1 MPLGDLATRAHFVLM
16 ALNERPNSRQ
26 IIQQQE
32 NVMQLILLSGLS
44 GSGKSVALNALE
56 DAGYFAVDNLPASLI
71 NALIDSIKTTS
82 DKVAISIDAR
92 TGETIATL
100 PATIGQLA
108 VDDIDCRVIFLE
120 ASDEALARRFSESR
134 RPHPL
139 VEKYPGDVIACIKEE
154 RRMLAEIAELGYRM
168 DTSEVS
174 PNALRGWIKDWLKVD
189 RNRIALAFQ
198 SFGFKHG
205 IPIDADLVFDVRF
218 LPNPFYD
225 PLLRPLTGK
234 DAPVKAFLQTDLNVA
249 HLIDDIA
256 SFLIRWL
263 PSFMDDNRA
272 ALTIAIGCTGGQHRS
287 VYVVEELGHRFGS
300 DQQVL
305 IRHRD
310 LFSTH

>member
-1 MPLGDLATRAHFVLM
+1 
-16 ALNERPNSRQ
+16 
-26 IIQQQE
+26 
-32 NVMQLILLSGLS
+32 MQLVLLSGLS

-56 DAGYFAVDNLPASLI
+56 DAGYFAVDNLPAGLI
-71 NALIDSIKTTS
+71 DALIETKKSSSEKI
-82 DKVAISIDAR
+82 AISIDVR
-92 TGETIATL
+92 SGETINTL
-100 PATIGQLA
+100 PDTIRRLA
-108 VDDIDCRVIFLE
+108 FDNVDFRVVFLE
-120 ASDEALARRFSESR
+120 ANDEALARRFSETR

-139 VEKYPGDVIACIKEE
+139 TDKISTGVIACIKEE
-154 RRMLAEIAELGYRM
+154 RRILADIAELGHRM
-168 DTSEVS
+168 DTSDIS
-174 PNALRGWIKDWLKVD
+174 PNTLRGWIKDWLAVE

-234 DAPVKAFLQTDLNVA
+234 DEAVRAFLQSDLNVA

-263 PSFMDDNRA
+263 PAYMRDNRT

-287 VYVVEELGHRFGS
+287 VYVVEELAHRFGS

-305 IRHRD
+305 VRHRD
-310 LFSTH
+310 LT